1 MRYLADI
8 LTFSRIALSIFI
20 IVWGIVGGN
29 VDVFCV
35 VFAIAELT
43 DSFDGYCSRRWP
55 FKNPPAYRKYAVG
68 IDIFADMLLWFSA
81 LLYFILRINLVV
93 GLSVAISVAVI
104 AGLVEI
110 IVYRRFFGHPDN
122 FAKGSL
128 CDRNFPLAKKIVMA
142 RRWLYLAT
150 IALVVGW
157 AIYVTSWP
165 MAVKYVLYG
174 VCVAVAVF
182 LWFFLKTRRKNIS
195 RDAIEL
201 EEKLKKAQQR

>member
-1 MRYLADI
+1 
-8 LTFSRIALSIFI
+8 
-20 IVWGIVGGN
+20 
-29 VDVFCV
+29 
-35 VFAIAELT
+35 
-43 DSFDGYCSRRWP
+43 
-55 FKNPPAYRKYAVG
+55 
-68 IDIFADMLLWFSA
+68 
-81 LLYFILRINLVV
+81 
-93 GLSVAISVAVI
+93 
-104 AGLVEI
+104 
-110 IVYRRFFGHPDN
+110 
-122 FAKGSL
+122 
-128 CDRNFPLAKKIVMA
+128 MA